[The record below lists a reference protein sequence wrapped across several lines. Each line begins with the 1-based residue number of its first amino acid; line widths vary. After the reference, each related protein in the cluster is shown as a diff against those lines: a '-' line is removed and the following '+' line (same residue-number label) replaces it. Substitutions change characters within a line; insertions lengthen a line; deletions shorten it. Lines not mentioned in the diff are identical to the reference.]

1 MNNANPEEHIQRSKL
16 TGRKRKHKEVSPVS
30 KKIEKTAQDG
40 AGPGSDDKQLTID
53 NMLKKMI
60 KTEENSREFEEIKEK
75 SRKKRN
81 PNKTKEP

>member
-1 MNNANPEEHIQRSKL
+1 MNNAKSEEHIQRSKL
-16 TGRKRKHKEVSPVS
+16 TGRKRKHKEVEPVF
-30 KKIEKTAQDG
+30 KKIEKTAQNG
-40 AGPGSDDKQLTID
+40 AGTASDEKQLTID